1 MFEKKKL
8 MINAEICDARTIV
21 EEDYA
26 KYENIMINA
35 ELLLVNERAKSVLA
49 RLPVMLNAEETIA
62 LPEDMRVEVRTV
74 NGEMQIGPG
83 SSFAENTLLV
93 VNGRLEIL
101 PGAQEA
107 IEKCYKI
114 MVNGSV
120 LLPEGMSSALGR
132 ISVNG
137 AAEIYP
143 DGAVV
148 LESDFSMD
156 RFFPMRA
163 RQDAVYFA
171 ADRIVIADG
180 AMDAQKLAAKNVSF
194 MTKELVVPER
204 MIETLAPLV
213 DIGTSLTVV
222 PDGYALVNGS
232 CTLDDML
239 IRKYGKRLFVL
250 GDLEIP
256 AGSAQIIGEIEKLQ
270 ATGCVTITKPDLPAF
285 EKIGA
290 EYREMKTVRGK
301 FIGNAP
307 AVTVDQRLLDS
318 VPDGVTIGNAA
329 IVRIDSALAPET
341 ILEKMEIVN
350 AAMVCCTPEQ
360 RGAVELTTGNVAH
373 ISTGE
378 EGEGD
383 GPGGVG
389 GILGSVFG
397 GVKAMLDTKLVN
409 AESHVL

>member
-8 MINAEICDARTIV
+8 MINTEICDARTIV

-26 KYENIMINA
+26 KYENIMINT

-49 RLPVMLNAEETIA
+49 RLPVTLNAEETIA
-62 LPEDMRVEVRTV
+62 LPEDMCVEVRTV
-74 NGEMQIGPG
+74 NGKTKIGPE
-83 SSFAENTLLV
+83 SSFAENTLLA

-120 LLPEGMSSALGR
+120 LLPESMSFALGR

-137 AAEIYP
+137 ASKVYP

-156 RFFPMRA
+156 RFFPLRA

-171 ADRIVIADG
+171 ANRIVIADME
-180 AMDAQKLAAKNVSF
+180 MDAQKLAAKNVSF
-194 MTKELVVPER
+194 ITKELVVPEN

-239 IRKYGKRLFVL
+239 IRKYGKKLFIL

-270 ATGCVTITKPDLPAF
+270 ATGCVTITRPDLPAF

-290 EYREMKTVRGK
+290 EYKEMKTVRGK
-301 FIGNAP
+301 FVGNAP
-307 AVTVDQRLLDS
+307 SVTVDQRLLDS
-318 VPDGVTIGNAA
+318 APDGVTVGNAA
-329 IVRIDSALAPET
+329 IVRIDAAIAPET
-341 ILEKMEIVN
+341 ILEKMEISN

-360 RGAVELTTGNVAH
+360 RGAVELVTGNVAH

-378 EGEGD
+378 EGESD

-389 GILGSVFG
+389 SILGGVFG

-409 AESHVL
+409 TENHVL

>member
-8 MINAEICDARTIV
+8 MINTEICDARTII

-26 KYENIMINA
+26 KYENIVINT

-62 LPEDMRVEVRTV
+62 LPEDMCVEVRTV
-74 NGEMQIGPG
+74 NGKTQIGPET
-83 SSFAENTLLV
+83 SFAENTLLV
-93 VNGRLEIL
+93 VNGCLEIL

-114 MVNGSV
+114 MVNGSA
-120 LLPEGMSSALGR
+120 LLPESMSFALGR

-137 AAEIYP
+137 ASKVYP

-156 RFFPMRA
+156 RFFPVRA

-171 ADRIVIADG
+171 ADRIVIADM

-194 MTKELVVPER
+194 ITKELVVPEN

-213 DIGTSLTVV
+213 DIGASLTVV

-232 CTLDDML
+232 CKLDDAL

-270 ATGCVTITKPDLPAF
+270 ATGCVTITRPDLPAF

-290 EYREMKTVRGK
+290 EYKEMKTVRGK
-301 FIGNAP
+301 FVGNAP
-307 AVTVDQRLLDS
+307 SVTVDQRLLDS
-318 VPDGVTIGNAA
+318 APDGVTIGNAA
-329 IVRIDSALAPET
+329 VVRIDAAIAPET
-341 ILEKMEIVN
+341 ILEKMEIRN

-360 RGAVELTTGNVAH
+360 RGAVELVTGNVAH

-378 EGEGD
+378 EGESD

-389 GILGSVFG
+389 SILGGVFG
-397 GVKAMLDTKLVN
+397 GVKAMLDTKIVN
-409 AESHVL
+409 SENHVL